1 MSELNVESLDDPLVF
16 DGAPSF
22 RGGTVSNERANLLQ
36 LDQSALMVNCDI
48 NRFGKLTTRR
58 GTAALGGT
66 VSTATTIQG
75 LINFQTPTYNYLV
88 AFNNGKPWQF
98 DGASTW
104 TQMGTHAFAN
114 TTTPFCY
121 AMGIDQLYM
130 CDGIDHLWMWDGTTL
145 SDQDGTNS
153 NLDPPR
159 GISLME
165 WFTGRLCVVA
175 GSNDTLY
182 FSNFL
187 KANAGQWNRVT
198 QSFRVGEGEGDPIT
212 GIKGWSDF
220 NLIVF
225 KQHSIYV
232 VNCNPNQAGTGDID
246 LMVSNFNVQAIHK
259 KIGCLAPLTAVQVGS
274 DVYFLANDGVRTIK
288 RTAAAELQS
297 EISEPISYPIQDIID
312 RINRPYIGKS
322 CATFKDNRYLISV
335 PLDSSTVPNY
345 TLVYNVILQS
355 WSGYWTG
362 WTPTVY
368 ARRVPD
374 AGPSRTVFGQ
384 SNGTVSE
391 WLDYVA
397 LADEVTATFQ
407 DRGSVNIPTTLL
419 SRAFTFN
426 DLFAP
431 KTGYLIEL
439 EFAGSLA
446 TQVSVFYLLNG
457 SATPII
463 FPDGI
468 IDTTTGP
475 GLVLPFRLP
484 GLLTAIG
491 IVKRSFDLMP
501 LNQFRE
507 IQFQVFSG
515 SAKVSLRTAS
525 LSAFVDSY
533 MSQAPAAQS
542 AVAANK

>member
-1 MSELNVESLDDPLVF
+1 MSELNVEELDDPLVF
-16 DGAPSF
+16 DGVPSF
-22 RGGTVSNERANLLQ
+22 RGGTVSNERANLLG

-58 GTAALGGT
+58 GTAALGGV
-66 VSTATTIQG
+66 VSTATAIQG
-75 LINFQTPTYNYLV
+75 LINFQTPANNYLI
-88 AFNNGKPWQF
+88 AFNNGIPWQF
-98 DGASTW
+98 NGVSTW
-104 TQMGTHAFAN
+104 TQIGAHAFTN
-114 TTTPFCY
+114 TTTQFAY
-121 AMGIDQLYM
+121 AMGVDKLYM
-130 CDGIDHLWMWDGTTL
+130 SDGTGRFYSWDGTTL
-145 SDQDGTNS
+145 TDEHGTNS
-153 NLDPPR
+153 NLDPPD
-159 GISLME
+159 GISLLE
-165 WFTGRLCVVA
+165 WFTGRMIAVA

-187 KANAGQWNRVT
+187 DAGAGKWNRVT

-212 GIKGWSDF
+212 GVKGWSDF

-225 KQHSIYV
+225 KQHAIYV
-232 VNCNPNQAGTGDID
+232 VNCNPNAAGTGDID
-246 LMVSNFNVQAIHK
+246 LMVANYNVQPLHK

-274 DVYFLANDGVRTIK
+274 DIYFLANDGVRTIK

-297 EISEPISYPIQDIID
+297 EVSEPISYPIQDIID
-312 RINRPYIGKS
+312 RINRPYISKS

-345 TLVYNVILQS
+345 TLVYNVLLNS

-362 WTPTVY
+362 WNPTVY

-384 SNGTVSE
+384 ANGTVSE

-407 DRGSVNIPTTLL
+407 DRGSVDIPTTVL

-431 KTGYLIEL
+431 KTGYRIEL
-439 EFAGSLA
+439 EFAKSLA
-446 TQVSVFYLLNG
+446 KTVTVSYLL
-457 SATPII
+457 
-463 FPDGI
+463 DGAAAPVPFSEGT
-468 IDTTTGP
+468 IDTSLGS
-475 GLVLPFRLP
+475 GIVLPFLLP
-484 GLLTAIG
+484 ATLTPVG
-491 IVKRSFDLMP
+491 NVKRQFGLQS

-507 IQFQVFSG
+507 VQCQVDSTKD
-515 SAKVSLRTAS
+515 KVSLRTVS
-525 LSAFVDSY
+525 LSGYVDSY
-533 MSQAPAAQS
+533 MSQAPG
-542 AVAANK
+542 